1 MQGNRHGK
9 PFWASWFPVRE
20 RFLSAFDPARGKPF
34 LVDVGGN
41 TGYDL
46 LRLRDELETQGG
58 MEIGRSGG
66 EYGWL
71 VLQDLP
77 GVIDGIQGDAARLL
91 EGAGVRREKYDFF
104 EPQGLKGE
112 FTLLFFL
119 LSLLFLF

>member
-1 MQGNRHGK
+1 M
-9 PFWASWFPVRE
+9 RE
-20 RFLSAFDPARGKPF
+20 RLLSGFDPARGKPF

-46 LRLRDELETQGG
+46 LRLRDELEKQGG
-58 MEIGRSGG
+58 MEIGG
-66 EYGWL
+66 EYEWL
-71 VLQDLP
+71 ILQDLP